1 MANFKVVR
9 AGRADSVATVMYRVQ
24 YSDALPDDLFL
35 LSNDTLLVFAV
46 GEWTK
51 NISVAIEND
60 DIPETDERF
69 YIVLYNATGKYIVI

>member
-1 MANFKVVR
+1 
-9 AGRADSVATVMYRVQ
+9 MYRVQ